1 MLSVQACSARM
12 AMSYYKADDY
22 YTRDMTSQDTWH
34 GKLCSE
40 LGIEEGSVV
49 DPESFNML
57 LESSGEKCCAYDLT
71 FSAPKSVSI
80 VAELSEEGRKDMLE
94 AHHKAVYRTLDE
106 IENELAGTRTKHD
119 GVITHHRTGNMA
131 VACFDHYVS
140 RDNDMQLHTHAVAI
154 NKTSFNGEGYAL
166 DGYPFFTTQKI
177 YGMEYRNNLAE
188 ELRSMGYE
196 LVITDPDKGF
206 FEIAGVNPEVI
217 KHFSKRR
224 NSIEEELEKNGLY
237 GGKAAGKAAIK
248 TRKAK
253 EHIDIAE
260 KRQEWAQELCE
271 LGQAPITKHKQ
282 PELSFS
288 DEVNIGERAISKL
301 EAQHFAWGKEEFI
314 QAIMAEG
321 CGYGITKD
329 SAEKLI
335 DKTSARAILPQQ
347 GSQLQGL
354 YYTTENNIN
363 MEKEILARV
372 RAGKDVVSG
381 LKVSDVEKSL
391 NSLCRDND
399 WKLGKQQ
406 ENVVYHIAC
415 SNDQF
420 IAVRG
425 LAGAGKT
432 FTLNAARAVME
443 EHGYE
448 VKGMSAT
455 GQAATEL
462 SADAHIAECSTIN
475 RALNQA
481 ERAAGN
487 TIDGEDLSEKKYW
500 NFDGLG
506 KSEKPTVWFVDEASL
521 TNDTLFVHI
530 QRMAG
535 LRGDKVVF
543 IGDDKQMPPVGAGN
557 AFSNM
562 IQKGEI
568 SKVELSDIIRQE
580 DPRLLEAVRESVLGK
595 TKDALKLLGEDITE
609 VPTRGRRLNAIVSE
623 YMELSRA
630 DQKNTLVL
638 TATNNDRVELNQRIR
653 KKLVKRGD
661 IQQGEA
667 FKVQYGKD
675 NNAQERYFAAGDS
688 IIFLQNDR
696 KLGVMNGTK
705 AYIDSIDGG
714 RFNVTTLEGTEISFD
729 IDKYNHVDYG
739 MVQTPHKAQ
748 GATYKRAI
756 IHLDSKDK
764 KLNSKNSFYV
774 DISRAKQN
782 VKIFCDST
790 QKLEGQISEFAKK
803 LTSYDFELDQ
813 KKDLNE
819 RYTPR
824 KEKTLKKWGLSGKN
838 TVIKPTGMML
848 SVLIELIKKPLEI
861 VHEAAQYKP
870 LGNNNDGPKL

>member
-1 MLSVQACSARM
+1 ML
-12 AMSYYKADDY
+12 Y
-22 YTRDMTSQDTWH
+22 
-34 GKLCSE
+34 
-40 LGIEEGSVV
+40 
-49 DPESFNML
+49 
-57 LESSGEKCCAYDLT
+57 
-71 FSAPKSVSI
+71 
-80 VAELSEEGRKDMLE
+80 
-94 AHHKAVYRTLDE
+94 
-106 IENELAGTRTKHD
+106 
-119 GVITHHRTGNMA
+119 
-131 VACFDHYVS
+131 
-140 RDNDMQLHTHAVAI
+140 
-154 NKTSFNGEGYAL
+154 
-166 DGYPFFTTQKI
+166 
-177 YGMEYRNNLAE
+177 
-188 ELRSMGYE
+188 
-196 LVITDPDKGF
+196 
-206 FEIAGVNPEVI
+206 
-217 KHFSKRR
+217 
-224 NSIEEELEKNGLY
+224 
-237 GGKAAGKAAIK
+237 
-248 TRKAK
+248 
-253 EHIDIAE
+253 IDIDE
-260 KRQEWAQELCE
+260 KRQEWRKELSE
-271 LGQAPITKHKQ
+271 LGQAPVKKHRI

-288 DEVNIGERAISKL
+288 DEVAIGERAIVKL
-301 EAQHFAWGKEEFI
+301 EAQYFAWGREDFI
-314 QAIMAEG
+314 QGIMAEG
-321 CGYGITKD
+321 CGYGINKE
-329 SAEKLI
+329 SAERLI

-347 GSQLQGL
+347 GSQLQGV

-372 RAGKDVVSG
+372 RAGKDIAEG
-381 LKVSDVEKSL
+381 LKVSDVGKSL
-391 NSLCRDND
+391 KGLCLEND

-406 ENVVYHIAC
+406 EDVVYHIAC

-443 EHGYE
+443 DHGYV

-462 SADAHIAECSTIN
+462 SADAHIVECSTIN

-481 ERAAGN
+481 ERMAGN
-487 TIDGEDLSEKKYW
+487 AIDGEDLSEKKSW

-530 QRMAG
+530 QRMAA

-562 IQKGEI
+562 VQKGEI
-568 SKVELSDIIRQE
+568 SKVELSNIIRQE

-595 TKDALKLLGEDITE
+595 TKDALKLLGKDITE
-609 VPTRGRRLNAIVSE
+609 IPTRGRRLNAIVSE
-623 YMELSRA
+623 YMSLSGA

-638 TATNNDRVELNQRIR
+638 TATNNDRVDLNDRIR
-653 KKLVKRGD
+653 KRLVKRGD

-675 NNAQERYFAAGDS
+675 NTVQERYFAAGDN
-688 IIFLQNDR
+688 IVFLQNDR
-696 KLGVMNGTK
+696 RLGVMNGTK

-714 RFNVTTLEGTEISFD
+714 KFNVTTMEGKEISFD

-774 DISRAKQN
+774 DISRAKKD

-790 QKLEGQISEFAKK
+790 QKLEGQISDFAKK
-803 LTSYDFELDQ
+803 LTSDDFDLEK
-813 KKDLNE
+813 KKDLKE

-824 KEKTLKKWGLSGKN
+824 KEKTLKKWGMSGNNKMLH
-838 TVIKPTGMML
+838 PAGMAL
-848 SVLIELIKKPLEI
+848 SVLIDL
-861 VHEAAQYKP
+861 VQKP
-870 LGNNNDGPKL
+870 LGIVANELTKNRDSGMKVDNEGPKL